1 MSYAE
6 GSLFD
11 FPLPTN
17 NYDNNKSIFVSSPP
31 IGVRSSSRSPWLLDL
46 LFLFSH
52 LFPPPRSLHLPAQN
66 YYCYCMTKHCLG
78 EE

>member
-52 LFPPPRSLHLPAQN
+52 LFPPPPLPTLTSTKLLLLLHD
-66 YYCYCMTKHCLG
+66 
-78 EE
+78 